1 MMAALGSAG
10 IELAEDRVQIFVGP
24 VQLVRGGLGVTKAQ
38 APAAAQL
45 DQPEIDI
52 RVDLGLG
59 SGEATVLT
67 CDLSEE
73 YIRIN
78 GSYAAERSAVS

>member
-24 VQLVRGGLGVTKAQ
+24 VQLVRGGLGVMEAR

-45 DQPEIDI
+45 GRSKVDI